1 MARVLAISSFLAHG
15 RVGLGASVP
24 VLQALGHEVIQ
35 LPTVI
40 LSNHPGHAAVAG
52 KPVTLDHLGAM
63 LAALKANGW
72 LANIAAVV
80 TGYLPTPDHVQFAAE
95 AVRLVRELSPA
106 AVYICDPILGDD
118 PKGLY
123 IDPQAATAI
132 RDLVVPLADVIT
144 PNRFELEWL
153 TGRPVTEPE
162 GCGATAETLACR
174 AVVATSVPA
183 SSDGDGAPLIANVL
197 VCNGEVSSLTSPRR
211 NGVPHGTGD
220 VLTALIAAHLASGTT
235 PLNQVFANAH
245 HQIERIVAAS
255 AGREHLDLSQ
265 LTCVANLP

>member
-52 KPVTLDHLGAM
+52 QPVAPEHLDAL
-63 LAALKANGW
+63 LAALEANGW
-72 LANIAAVV
+72 LADVAAVV
-80 TGYLPTPDHVQFAAE
+80 TGYLPAPGHVQFAAT

-123 IDPQAATAI
+123 IDPQAAAAI
-132 RDLVVPLADVIT
+132 RDGLVPLADVIT
-144 PNRFELEWL
+144 PNRFELAWL
-153 TGRPVTEPE
+153 TGGDVTEPQ
-162 GCGATAETLACR
+162 GCRAAAETLACP
-174 AVVATSVPA
+174 AVAATSIPA
-183 SSDGDGAPLIANVL
+183 GSDGAGGPLIGNVL
-197 VCNGEVSSLTSPRR
+197 IRNGDVLSLTAPRR
-211 NGVPHGTGD
+211 KSVPHGTGD
-220 VLTALIAAHLASGTT
+220 VLAALIAGHRASGV
-235 PLNQVFANAH
+235 PLDQAFTRAH
-245 HQIERIVAAS
+245 GQLEGIVAAS
-255 AGREHLDLSQ
+255 VGREHLDLSL
-265 LTCVANLP
+265 LTCVGNLP